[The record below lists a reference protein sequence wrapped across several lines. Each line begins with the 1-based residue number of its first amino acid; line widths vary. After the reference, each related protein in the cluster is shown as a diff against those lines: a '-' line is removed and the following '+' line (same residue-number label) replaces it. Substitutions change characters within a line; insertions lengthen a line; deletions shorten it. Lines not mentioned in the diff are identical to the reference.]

1 MKIIRLSGYVGYDI
15 TSAQVAEALASA
27 NGEDIEVHLN
37 TQGGQVYEGVA
48 IYDLFANYSGGKK
61 LIMGGLVASIG
72 SYIATAFDT
81 VVAQDISI
89 YMIHNVSTCVC
100 GDYLM
105 LRKEADSLEK
115 LNGHVGDR
123 LARFSGKPN
132 EEVISLMADESWYY
146 GKEILDA
153 GFATE
158 YRESGKPTLGTNA
171 IEVAKLKYHN
181 GLKQVAAFLGE
192 PPKKAKEEE
201 PMKTLQDVLDAM
213 APFIAN
219 GEFKFEQAVA
229 LFKAENRLITE
240 KQTEKLNALGEH
252 DPAELIAKA
261 EAAEKLVVDAAMEA
275 AFGKDGALREY
286 ANTAVKAGMTVDEI
300 KVSQVA
306 VALAAKKAEGEEI
319 GIIETNENDK
329 APSKG
334 PKRLKY

>member
-48 IYDLFANYSGGKK
+48 IYDLFANYSGGRK

-72 SYIATAFDT
+72 SYIATAFDK

-100 GDYLM
+100 GDYLE

-115 LNGHVGDR
+115 LNLHVGDR
-123 LARFSGKPN
+123 LARFSGKKI
-132 EEVISLMADESWYY
+132 EDVLSLMAAESWYY
-146 GKEILDA
+146 GKEIIDG

-158 YRESGKPTLGTNA
+158 YKETGKGNLGTND
-171 IEVAKLKYHN
+171 IDIAKLKYHN
-181 GLKQVAAFLGE
+181 GMKQVAAFLGE
-192 PPKKAKEEE
+192 PPKKPKEEKI
-201 PMKTLQDVLDAM
+201 MTLQEIIDAM
-213 APFIAN
+213 APFIAS

-229 LFKAENRLITE
+229 LFKAEDRLITE
-240 KQTEKLNALGEH
+240 EQTEKLNALGEH

-300 KVSQVA
+300 KVSPVA
-306 VALAAKKAEGEEI
+306 VALAAKKAEGDEI
-319 GIIETNENDK
+319 GIIETKKDDK

>member
-15 TSAQVAEALASA
+15 TSAQVAEALAQA

-100 GDYLM
+100 GDYLL
-105 LRKEADSLEK
+105 LRKEADSLEQ
-115 LNGHVGDR
+115 LNGHVADR
-123 LARFSGKPN
+123 LARFSKKTI
-132 EEVISLMADESWYY
+132 EDVIALMAEESWYY

-158 YRESGKPTLGTNA
+158 YRESGKQTLGTNA

-192 PPKKAKEEE
+192 PPKKAKEEKI
-201 PMKTLQDVLDAM
+201 MTLQEIIDAM
-213 APFIAN
+213 APFIAS

-286 ANTAVKAGMTVDEI
+286 ANTAIKAGMTVDEI
-300 KVSQVA
+300 KVSPVA

-319 GIIETNENDK
+319 GIIDTKKDDAEPK
-329 APSKG
+329 KG
-334 PKRLKY
+334 PKRVKY